1 MHEDLRRRALES
13 KKTVSKKLQAKG
25 SQPSSRASSRAVSA
39 ANSRPTSRV
48 VSRDVS
54 DDEDDRT
61 YLSDDTNM
69 SINSIDALLES
80 DDFNEQTTDTLKD
93 DLQLCIE
100 DLLERKGSS
109 SKSREDALVTYDRIL
124 TSHHFGDVLYGQV
137 ENLLKVFVRS
147 VKAETTVK
155 ETVSA
160 LRAISLTCI
169 SIDSATLYDEVSSVV
184 KRTISDSQDNTAK
197 AAAIHCLGICLSFG
211 GAGDEEI
218 AEVNTFLLE
227 VVRSDG
233 EFVGAA
239 DSAEVVTA
247 ASQTYAFLT
256 TQLEDV
262 EGESEDAVEAF
273 LEQLNSG
280 EVAVQ
285 IAAGEAIALLFE
297 KSYTPREEDEEPEE
311 HDQDDGLKSDESD
324 NTAAATTS
332 RRIGDKDLVKR
343 YNAYH
348 NPAEVLST
356 CLDLANLSTRGLN
369 RSDRK
374 KLHQSFASIAQ
385 TVENPRVGLL
395 TNNASRMKIRI
406 QRQGEI
412 KVDKWWK
419 FIRLQALRRL
429 LGGGFL
435 NHYFEGNRRLI
446 EVLPVIVRGGG
457 GGGGSGIEGL
467 SSPRRAKGGDRYKEG
482 RKFVGLDDV

>member
-13 KKTVSKKLQAKG
+13 KKTVSKKSQTKG

-48 VSRDVS
+48 ASRDVS

-93 DLQLCIE
+93 DLQACIE

-137 ENLLKVFVRS
+137 ENLLKVFLKS
-147 VKAETTVK
+147 VKAETTAK
-155 ETVSA
+155 ETIAA

-169 SIDSATLYDEVSSVV
+169 SIDSVTLYDEVSSVI
-184 KRTISDSQDNTAK
+184 KRTVSDSQDNTVK
-197 AAAIHCLGICLSFG
+197 AAAIHSLGICISFG

-262 EGESEDAVEAF
+262 ETESEDAVEAL
-273 LEQLNSG
+273 LEQLSSG

-297 KSYTPREEDEEPEE
+297 KSYTPREEDEEEAEE
-311 HDQDDGLKSDESD
+311 NDENGPKSDESD
-324 NTAAATTS
+324 STAAAAAAATTAS
-332 RRIGDKDLVKR
+332 TTTGDKDLIKR

-369 RSDRK
+369 RTDRK

-385 TVENPRVGLL
+385 TIENPRLGLL

-419 FIRLQALRRL
+419 FLRLQALRRL

-446 EVLPVIVRGGG
+446 EVLPVIVRGSGG
-457 GGGGSGIEGL
+457 LEGVQ
-467 SSPRRAKGGDRYKEG
+467 SPRRGRGGDRYREG
-482 RKFVGLDDV
+482 RRFVGLDED